1 MEEEDGA
8 RSWKP
13 AGKWAIFFSL
23 SLSLFFLHFFGNW
36 LVSEQHFQSLVLNY
50 PKGSRREG
58 VKKSWDFLGIFLSV
72 CVCVISDQTSGKSN
86 VHILFVGVDQQRAG
100 APGASSCLWRSQ
112 GSGGFIKS

>member
-1 MEEEDGA
+1 M
-8 RSWKP
+8 
-13 AGKWAIFFSL
+13 
-23 SLSLFFLHFFGNW
+23 
-36 LVSEQHFQSLVLNY
+36 SEQHFQSLVLNY

-58 VKKSWDFLGIFLSV
+58 VKKIIGFFRNSPK
-72 CVCVISDQTSGKSN
+72 CVCVISHQTSRKSN